1 MFKLQDT
8 KSLEAF
14 NLERFGY
21 FCFLAGIF
29 FLASA
34 VGISVLLLI
43 ISVFI
48 SFLKPAQFFKDKWNY
63 PLFISAFLMVMS
75 VFIHF
80 QTNINYFNADLDP
93 KLSLLGLINWFP
105 FFLSFWGFQK

>member
-1 MFKLQDT
+1 MFKLQNIN
-8 KSLEAF
+8 SLKAI
-14 NLERFGY
+14 NLEKFGY
-21 FCFLAGIF
+21 ICFLTGIF

-43 ISVFI
+43 ISLFI
-48 SFLKPAQFFKDKWNY
+48 SFLKPVPFLKDKWNY
-63 PLFISAFLMVMS
+63 PLFASAFLMVIS

-80 QTNINYFNADLDP
+80 QTNNTYSNSGLDP

-105 FFLSFWGFQK
+105 FFFT